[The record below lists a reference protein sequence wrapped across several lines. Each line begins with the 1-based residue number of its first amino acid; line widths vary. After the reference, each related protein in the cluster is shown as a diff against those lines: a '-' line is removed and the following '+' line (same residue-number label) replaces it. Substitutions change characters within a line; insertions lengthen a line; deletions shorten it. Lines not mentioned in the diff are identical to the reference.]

1 MEEEVVDITEVIL
14 NAINTIFS
22 NLFSSIDNSVYSLLD
37 DLTFISEDFLQN
49 SFLENILG
57 SATQNGIILIANS
70 ILIGF
75 ILYYS
80 ISSFLAYFTFSANQK
95 PVSFIFKLIFYTV
108 LMNFSFFFCE
118 QIISLNSLLSLAIR
132 NVGETL
138 FSKSICFSS
147 LIDNL
152 NSVISVGGEDFNLF
166 SIDGLIKGFISF
178 GLFNLVFTYSLRY
191 IMLKVFVLISPFAI
205 VTLILDKTS
214 WFFKAWLRSFF
225 TLLMVQNFIAIVLLV
240 AFSVD
245 FNDNLL
251 SKLLYVGCIYALMK
265 ANSYVREIFGGI
277 STDVSTGFAGL
288 KSRFTGGRYFWN
300 LFFHVI
306 IPFTVNF

>member
-1 MEEEVVDITEVIL
+1 MEEEIVDITEVIL

-37 DLTFISEDFLQN
+37 DLTFISEDFLKN

-57 SATQNGIILIANS
+57 SATQNGIILIVNS

-80 ISSFLAYFTFSANQK
+80 ISSFLAYFTFSGNQK
-95 PVSFIFKLIFYTV
+95 PISFIFKLIFYTV
-108 LMNFSFFFCE
+108 LMNFSFFFCA

-138 FSKSICFSS
+138 FSKSICFSG

-152 NSVISVGGEDFNLF
+152 NSVISVGGESFNLF

-191 IMLKVFVLISPFAI
+191 IMLKVFVLMSPFAI

-288 KSRFTGGRYFWN
+288 KSRFTGGG
-300 LFFHVI
+300 
-306 IPFTVNF
+306 

>member
-1 MEEEVVDITEVIL
+1 MEEEIVDITEVIL

-37 DLTFISEDFLQN
+37 DLTFISEDFLKN

-57 SATQNGIILIANS
+57 SATQNGIILIVNS

-80 ISSFLAYFTFSANQK
+80 ISSFLAYFTFSGNQK
-95 PVSFIFKLIFYTV
+95 PISFIFKLIFYTV
-108 LMNFSFFFCE
+108 LMNFSFFFCA

-138 FSKSICFSS
+138 FSKSICFSG

-152 NSVISVGGEDFNLF
+152 NSVISVGGESFNLF

-191 IMLKVFVLISPFAI
+191 IMLKVFVLMSPFAI

-277 STDVSTGFAGL
+277 STDVSTGFTGL
-288 KSRFTGGRYFWN
+288 KSRFTGGG
-300 LFFHVI
+300 
-306 IPFTVNF
+306 

>member
-75 ILYYS
+75 ILYYA

-132 NVGETL
+132 NIGETL

-251 SKLLYVGCIYALMK
+251 SKLLYVGCIYALIK

-288 KSRFTGGRYFWN
+288 KSRFTGGR
-300 LFFHVI
+300 
-306 IPFTVNF
+306 